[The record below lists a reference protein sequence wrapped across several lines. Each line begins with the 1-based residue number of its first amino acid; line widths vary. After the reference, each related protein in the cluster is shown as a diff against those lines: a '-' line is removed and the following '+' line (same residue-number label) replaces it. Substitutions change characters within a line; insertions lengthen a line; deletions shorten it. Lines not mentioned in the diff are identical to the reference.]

1 MWTRLISHKQN
12 KTTLITNASTNVSN
26 VKLQTHRKGIPS
38 THAHLEQ
45 FSKIVEK
52 SGFTC
57 LHEHIINSALALAMI
72 TDETDVMQFQ
82 AEH

>member
-1 MWTRLISHKQN
+1 M
-12 KTTLITNASTNVSN
+12 
-26 VKLQTHRKGIPS
+26 QTHRKGIPS

-45 FSKIVEK
+45 FSETVEK

-72 TDETDVMQFQ
+72 TDETDVMQLQ
-82 AEH
+82 AEHKKTKHFPFFLPLHFYFYLQFVLVMQF